1 MKEFFSKLNTA
12 LKDIFFPLRYTC
24 SACDKEIFDDEQFCD
39 ECEKSVRL
47 ITENKCQK
55 CGRETLYAK
64 GECSSCSHET
74 AVDLSRSVFSY
85 EGAIKS
91 VIHKLKYSSA
101 RYLADMLAPYLKNVY
116 IENFFAPDI
125 ITFVPMSIKA
135 EEKRGYNQSELLADA
150 LAKLLSAEAYC
161 TLEKVK
167 DTARQ
172 AELDFEERSKNL
184 KGAFKV
190 TDKKFVKGKHVLIVD
205 DVLTT
210 GATSHEVASALKTA
224 GAKSVYLLTVA
235 SVSREK
241 KAKKEENEEENE
253 EIR

>member
-24 SACDKEIFDDEQFCD
+24 SACGKEIFDDEQFCD

-47 ITENKCQK
+47 ITENKCLK

-150 LAKLLSAEAYC
+150 RS
-161 TLEKVK
+161 
-167 DTARQ
+167 Q
-172 AELDFEERSKNL
+172 SFFRSKRIQRL
-184 KGAFKV
+184 KRLR
-190 TDKKFVKGKHVLIVD
+190 TPRGKPSLI
-205 DVLTT
+205 
-210 GATSHEVASALKTA
+210 LKS
-224 GAKSVYLLTVA
+224 GAKT
-235 SVSREK
+235 
-241 KAKKEENEEENE
+241 
-253 EIR
+253 

>member
-1 MKEFFSKLNTA
+1 
-12 LKDIFFPLRYTC
+12 
-24 SACDKEIFDDEQFCD
+24 
-39 ECEKSVRL
+39 
-47 ITENKCQK
+47 
-55 CGRETLYAK
+55 
-64 GECSSCSHET
+64 
-74 AVDLSRSVFSY
+74 
-85 EGAIKS
+85 
-91 VIHKLKYSSA
+91 
-101 RYLADMLAPYLKNVY
+101 MLAPYLKNVY

-150 LAKLLSAEAYC
+150 LAKLLSLEAYC

-190 TDKKFVKGKHVLIVD
+190 TDKKFVKGKHVLVVD

>member
-24 SACDKEIFDDEQFCD
+24 SACNKEIFNGEQFCD

-64 GECSSCSHET
+64 GECSSCAHET

-116 IENFFAPDI
+116 IENFFAPDV

-150 LAKLLSAEAYC
+150 LQSFFRLKRIQRLKRLRTPRGKPSL
-161 TLEKVK
+161 TLK
-167 DTARQ
+167 
-172 AELDFEERSKNL
+172 S
-184 KGAFKV
+184 
-190 TDKKFVKGKHVLIVD
+190 
-205 DVLTT
+205 
-210 GATSHEVASALKTA
+210 
-224 GAKSVYLLTVA
+224 GAKT
-235 SVSREK
+235 
-241 KAKKEENEEENE
+241 
-253 EIR
+253 

>member
-1 MKEFFSKLNTA
+1 MKEFFSRLNTA

-24 SACDKEIFDDEQFCD
+24 SACGKEVFDNEQFCD
-39 ECEKSVRL
+39 ECKESLRFIK
-47 ITENKCQK
+47 ENKCQK
-55 CGRETLYAK
+55 CGREAAYAK
-64 GECSSCSHET
+64 EECSSCAGET

-85 EGAIKS
+85 DGAIKT

-101 RYLADMLAPYLKNVY
+101 RYLAEVLAGYLKNVY

-125 ITFVPMSIKA
+125 VTFVPMSEKA

-150 LAKLLSAEAYC
+150 LAKLLSTEAYS

-167 DTARQ
+167 ETARQ
-172 AELDFEERSKNL
+172 AELDFEERSRNL

-190 TDKKFVKGKHVLIVD
+190 TDKSLVKNKRVLLID

-210 GATSHEVASALKTA
+210 GATSREVASALKKA
-224 GAKSVYLLTVA
+224 GAKSVYLLAVA
-235 SVSREK
+235 SVSRDK
-241 KAKKEENEEENE
+241 RVQKEENEQENE